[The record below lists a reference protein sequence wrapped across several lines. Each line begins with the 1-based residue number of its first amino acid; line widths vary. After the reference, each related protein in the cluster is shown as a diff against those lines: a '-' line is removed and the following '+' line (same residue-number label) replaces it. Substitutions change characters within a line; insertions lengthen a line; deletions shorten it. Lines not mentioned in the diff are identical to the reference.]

1 MKPGELETLCSLDFH
16 FKEVK
21 NRFKKLGL
29 QSHLSASNGERAG

>member
-1 MKPGELETLCSLDFH
+1 MDTKPAELEKLCSLDFH

-29 QSHLSASNGERAG
+29 